1 MAANP
6 TLTVRQIRLFGK
18 PLVFAACLLPLL
30 LLLLRTF
37 ELGDWGLGPNPG
49 EVIQDTLGLWALRL
63 LLLTL
68 AITPLRWLTGAPW
81 PLQFR
86 RMLGLF
92 AFTYA
97 ALHFLAYLLFDQ
109 GLDYAAIVEDVLE
122 RPFITLGFGALVLM
136 LPLAVTSTDA
146 WRRRLGRRWQR
157 LHRVVYLIGILACW
171 HFYWQVKQDVREPL
185 VYAAILVALLAY
197 RWWHRRA
204 PAMSRAK
211 A

>member
-1 MAANP
+1 VAASAA
-6 TLTVRQIRLFGK
+6 LTVRQVRLFGK
-18 PLVFAACLLPLL
+18 PFVFAACLLPLL
-30 LLLLRTF
+30 LLLLRAF
-37 ELGDWGLGPNPG
+37 EAGDWGLGPNPG
-49 EVIQDTLGLWALRL
+49 EVIQDTLGIWALRL

-68 AITPLRWLTGAPW
+68 AITPLRWLTGQSW

-109 GLDYAAIVEDVLE
+109 SLDYAAILEDVLE
-122 RPFITLGFGALVLM
+122 RPFITLGFGALALM

-157 LHRVVYLIGILACW
+157 LHRVVYLIGVLVCW

-185 VYAAILVALLAY
+185 VYAAILVALLAF
-197 RWWHRRA
+197 RWWHRRG
-204 PAMSRAK
+204 PATSRPNA
-211 A
+211 